1 MEKKHMKS
9 IFLLYLFAVSIV
21 AFILYGVDKSRAKNG
36 KWRISEDVLLGIAVI
51 GGSIG
56 AILGMLVFRHKTKHW
71 YFRYGLWIILALQI
85 ILVLVFHKR
94 LGF

>member
-1 MEKKHMKS
+1 MKS
-9 IFLLYLFAVSIV
+9 VFLVYVLVVSII

>member
-1 MEKKHMKS
+1 MKS
-9 IFLLYLFAVSIV
+9 IFLLYLLAVSIA

-56 AILGMLVFRHKTKHW
+56 AILGMIVFHHKTRHW
-71 YFRYGLWIILALQI
+71 YFRYGLWIILVLQI